1 MAPAEIFASGVH
13 GKGAGIGDRDG
24 LAGVVAHRIAMFNVA
39 EDGGKPSTP
48 VADELEP
55 IPVSETV
62 CAPVERWMVSEPVRV
77 PAAAGMKVIDIVQ
90 LPPTAMEDAR
100 VVVSA

>member
-1 MAPAEIFASGVH
+1 VTGEGE
-13 GKGAGIGDRDG
+13 KLR
-24 LAGVVAHRIAMFNVA
+24 
-39 EDGGKPSTP
+39 TP

-62 CAPVERWMVSEPVRV
+62 CTPLETLMVSAPVRV
-77 PAAAGMKVIDIVQ
+77 PAAEGVKVTETAQLLPAGI
-90 LPPTAMEDAR
+90 EDPQ

>member
-1 MAPAEIFASGVH
+1 VNVTGD
-13 GKGAGIGDRDG
+13 GDR
-24 LAGVVAHRIAMFNVA
+24 V
-39 EDGGKPSTP
+39 STP

-62 CAPVERWMVSEPVRV
+62 CAPVERVMVSEPVRV
-77 PAAAGMKVIDIVQ
+77 PAAAGVKVTETVQ
-90 LPPTAMEDAR
+90 LPPAAMVDPQ